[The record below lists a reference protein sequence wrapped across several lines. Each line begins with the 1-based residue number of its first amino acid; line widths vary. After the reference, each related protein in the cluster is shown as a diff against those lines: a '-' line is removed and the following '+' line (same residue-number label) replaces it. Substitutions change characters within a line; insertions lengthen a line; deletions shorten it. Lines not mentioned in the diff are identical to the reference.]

1 MRYIHSC
8 KPYALGQNAPET
20 LPEEPCAAAKSAAT
34 KSKVT
39 KKAKTDTAPSDSAT
53 IAEDE
58 GAVGTLD
65 LQSLLDDARKNPG
78 GADA

>member
-39 KKAKTDTAPSDSAT
+39 KKAKTDAAPSAT

-65 LQSLLDDARKNPG
+65 LQSLLDDARKSLG
-78 GADA
+78 GAGA